1 MKKINEDKFKNID
14 KTINKYLKAY
24 SKYFFE
30 FDNFDLLGENAKLLF
45 YKLLSMDYDY
55 YLKKNICD
63 MLADGKDI
71 SDLSADEQI
80 TIYNLI
86 YLIDGYF
93 LMVFI
98 NSYPTM
104 DEIECAFNKINKYLS
119 NNQEKLF
126 SDYVNMRKN
135 FINNFISANDN
146 SDLDFIIYDMDKQ
159 QVEYVR
165 RLLGFEKK
173 LNFVHLPDYSNFSLV
188 SSEYYYNLS
197 EDEKKFD
204 EKIYKSVQ
212 RCDELDEMNGGISF
226 YKKIVEIF
234 MDYIY
239 YEICILRTIKNDNKK
254 DLSNLQTT
262 SDTIS
267 LSYNEL
273 FKQQYKI
280 NSIASLDDLIILRD
294 ELDSKYI
301 WLKRAITEVIK
312 KYNQRIIDFN
322 NSVID
327 GTVEEELE
335 KMNTW
340 QKMELLALRESD
352 YNDNYVDTWELED
365 FLYESIDTLLE
376 SIEQDESKEARKNGF
391 DNFDDYSINLYKSE
405 IEDNKVVD
413 FKNMYLLKHFKEESK
428 WKK

>member
-1 MKKINEDKFKNID
+1 
-14 KTINKYLKAY
+14 
-24 SKYFFE
+24 
-30 FDNFDLLGENAKLLF
+30 
-45 YKLLSMDYDY
+45 
-55 YLKKNICD
+55 
-63 MLADGKDI
+63 
-71 SDLSADEQI
+71 
-80 TIYNLI
+80 
-86 YLIDGYF
+86 
-93 LMVFI
+93 
-98 NSYPTM
+98 
-104 DEIECAFNKINKYLS
+104 
-119 NNQEKLF
+119 
-126 SDYVNMRKN
+126 
-135 FINNFISANDN
+135 
-146 SDLDFIIYDMDKQ
+146 
-159 QVEYVR
+159 
-165 RLLGFEKK
+165 
-173 LNFVHLPDYSNFSLV
+173 
-188 SSEYYYNLS
+188 
-197 EDEKKFD
+197 
-204 EKIYKSVQ
+204 
-212 RCDELDEMNGGISF
+212 
-226 YKKIVEIF
+226 

-239 YEICILRTIKNDNKK
+239 YEICILRTIKSDNKK

-262 SDTIS
+262 SDNIS

-352 YNDNYVDTWELED
+352 YNDNYVDTLELED